1 MTLNRE
7 TATLAHAVLNRD
19 GSRAWNSSNGPVASS
34 RTSFPTGTSRRS
46 SSKSAGKTSK
56 SYTSRPAGSPRS
68 CPPVQGVRDVE
79 VSLENDY
86 PEIHVHTEREAAG
99 LVGVTSRSA
108 AQTTLDATL
117 GNIDT
122 PSLWIDPHNG
132 QSYCVFT
139 YYDGPRCRTRA
150 RPPHLLTS
158 AQRGSSRPSPMAA
171 VALRIARIV
180 RPIRCSAR
188 RPRTGR
194 AARGPLRSRAL
205 DRPRMPARTFE
216 PSLSSGS
223 HRRLHRAVRGPESLA
238 LCPLQ

>member
-1 MTLNRE
+1 
-7 TATLAHAVLNRD
+7 
-19 GSRAWNSSNGPVASS
+19 
-34 RTSFPTGTSRRS
+34 
-46 SSKSAGKTSK
+46 
-56 SYTSRPAGSPRS
+56 
-68 CPPVQGVRDVE
+68 VQGVRDVE

-150 RPPHLLTS
+150 RPPIFSLQLSVEAPVPVRWRRLLCV
-158 AQRGSSRPSPMAA
+158 SRASFGQYD
-171 VALRIARIV
+171 
-180 RPIRCSAR
+180 AR
-188 RPRTGR
+188 RVVPALVEQRAGR
-194 AARGPLRSRAL
+194 
-205 DRPRMPARTFE
+205 
-216 PSLSSGS
+216 
-223 HRRLHRAVRGPESLA
+223 
-238 LCPLQ
+238 